1 MGIEGQVFVSFVVD
15 SEGKI
20 SEVTTIKG
28 ISADCDKEA
37 VRVVQMMPPGR
48 LVNKTVNR
56 LRFASFFPSNSSW
69 VHKNRSEI

>member
-37 VRVVQMMPPGR
+37 VRVVQMMPPWKAGKQNGKP
-48 LVNKTVNR
+48 VKV
-56 LRFASFFPSNSSW
+56 RFVLPIKF
-69 VHKNRSEI
+69 KLGT